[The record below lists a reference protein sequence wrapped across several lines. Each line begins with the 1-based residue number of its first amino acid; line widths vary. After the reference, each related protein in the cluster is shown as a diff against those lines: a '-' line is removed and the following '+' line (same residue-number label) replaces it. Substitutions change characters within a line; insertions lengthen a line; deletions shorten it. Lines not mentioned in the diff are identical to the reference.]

1 MITSQ
6 TRGRP
11 RLRPSYEEDSLAATK
26 VPVAVPSRAGAVH
39 SKANAGREIPDP
51 HAWGQAE
58 RSGGLGQGPQRYNDP
73 GQVAFS
79 RYLPALSSADHR
91 TGVKNACADPNFQVY
106 SRKPGIQFGPFL
118 NERNIGSC
126 SIQPN
131 PHRTH
136 VSATAMA
143 YRQARF
149 DQRFPTLRWNI
160 KGYPGDLAGGL
171 QLAPCPIRIKVT
183 SPKLAWVK
191 EAALR
196 VKALSHKNS
205 GLVDTSDNL
214 YVQEPV
220 TDLHT
225 PQAVAARYG
234 LMTEGIA
241 RVVGN
246 AFPGPVPSLVGDDN
260 RGVDI
265 HIRAD
270 PTNLS
275 RFSRPGSLPLRTR
288 MGAIV
293 NPEQVD
299 IVSARLQGVEIGTA
313 MSDVKAV
320 SRQDSCRSPGAVGS
334 GGKHAF
340 QQVSFGNLPV
350 VLLAAT
356 LLVLS
361 ELVAEFCAFY
371 DLLAIVIGA
380 VPLLPDL
387 MLGLWTVASP
397 ATSTPALGRP

>member
-136 VSATAMA
+136 MSATAMA

-234 LMTEGIA
+234 LTTEGIDD
-241 RVVGN
+241 VVGN
-246 AFPGPVPSLVGDDN
+246 AFLGPVSALTGHDK

-265 HIRAD
+265 HMRAD
-270 PTNLS
+270 PARVDRLS
-275 RFSRPGSLPLRTR
+275 KLEALPLRTPT
-288 MGAIV
+288 GVIV
-293 NPEQVD
+293 RPEQVD
-299 IVSARLQGVEIGTA
+299 IVSARLQGVDFGTA
-313 MSDVKAV
+313 MSDAKAV
-320 SRQDSCRSPGAVGS
+320 LSHDSGPSPGAVEYGEQY
-334 GGKHAF
+334 AF
-340 QQVSFGNLPV
+340 QQVSFGHLLV
-350 VLLAAT
+350 VLLVAI
-356 LLVLS
+356 LLVLTV
-361 ELVAEFCAFY
+361 LVVEFCSFY
-371 DLLAIVIGA
+371 DPLSSVIGA
-380 VPLLPDL
+380 VPTLPGS
-387 MLGLWTVASP
+387 MLGLWTGASP
-397 ATSTPALGRP
+397 STSSPSLGRS